1 MTDWKIN
8 QQIFKM
14 IGIKTDVLN
23 HHISADC
30 ILPVVE
36 PLDQAIRK
44 QFYDMVYI
52 FIPAKSYCV
61 ALVYAFQLAKDFGGL
76 PVDYLKDPNLLLDDI
91 YFVPYDKDPDT
102 YDIFL
107 KDLFWLTTPMSVKI
121 KEYYNKEIHLEGL
134 DENRN

>member
-14 IGIKTDVLN
+14 IGTKTDILN
-23 HHISADC
+23 HHISADF
-30 ILPVVE
+30 IKPVNG
-36 PLDQAIRK
+36 PLAEAIRK

-61 ALVYAFQLAKDFGGL
+61 ALVYAFQLAKDFGGM
-76 PVDYLKDPNLLLDDI
+76 PIEYLKDADLLLDDV
-91 YFVPYDKDPDT
+91 YYVPYDKDPST

-107 KDLFWLTTPMSVKI
+107 KDLFWLTTPMAVKI

-134 DENRN
+134 NENRN